1 MMKPDAKLHNQDKE
15 LADKLVEAG
24 IAFKNIYG
32 YSHTRLPVG
41 SDFVDAPDLL
51 RDWRV
56 AGAVM
61 EQNEWGISYTR
72 RRSDGLWAAWTD
84 SKTVKA
90 GARNESLPRAIIE
103 AGVIALQENS
113 DE

>member
-1 MMKPDAKLHNQDKE
+1 MTDYTDKE

-24 IAFKNIYG
+24 VAFKNIYG

-41 SDFVDAPDLL
+41 SDFVDAFGLV

-56 AGAVM
+56 AGACM
-61 EQNEWGISYTR
+61 EQDEWGISYAR
-72 RRSDGLWAAWTD
+72 RRSDGLWVAWTD
-84 SKTVKA
+84 IRAT
-90 GARNESLPRAIIE
+90 ARNESLPRAIIE
-103 AGVIALQENS
+103 AGVMARQENS